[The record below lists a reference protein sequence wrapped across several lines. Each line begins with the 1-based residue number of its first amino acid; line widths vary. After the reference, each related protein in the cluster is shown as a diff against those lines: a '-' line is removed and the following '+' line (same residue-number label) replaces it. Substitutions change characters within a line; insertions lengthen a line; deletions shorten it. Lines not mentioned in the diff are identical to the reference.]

1 MIETGAKE
9 RKNPQFNEVKKMEI
23 GSQTSQSLMI
33 ERIANL
39 PREIFQAQ
47 SDMNSKL
54 LKLNVE
60 AQVQAQASEGR
71 SRLLD
76 LYV

>member
-1 MIETGAKE
+1 
-9 RKNPQFNEVKKMEI
+9 MEI
-23 GSQTSQSLMI
+23 SNQTSQSLLL

-47 SDMNSKL
+47 SDLNSKM

-60 AQVQAQASEGR
+60 SQLQASAAEGK

-76 LYV
+76 LYA

>member
-1 MIETGAKE
+1 
-9 RKNPQFNEVKKMEI
+9 MEI
-23 GSQTSQSLMI
+23 GNQTSQSLML

-47 SDMNSKL
+47 ADLSSKL

-60 AQVQAQASEGR
+60 TQLQTQAAEGKA
-71 SRLLD
+71 RLLD
-76 LYV
+76 LYA

>member
-1 MIETGAKE
+1 
-9 RKNPQFNEVKKMEI
+9 MEI
-23 GSQTSQSLMI
+23 GSQTSQALMI

-39 PREIFQAQ
+39 PREIFQTQ
-47 SDMNSKL
+47 SDLNSKL

-60 AQVQAQASEGR
+60 SQLQAQASEGK

>member
-1 MIETGAKE
+1 
-9 RKNPQFNEVKKMEI
+9 MEI
-23 GSQTSQSLMI
+23 GNQTSQSIML

-47 SDMNSKL
+47 ADLSSKL

-60 AQVQAQASEGR
+60 TQLQTQASEGK

-76 LYV
+76 LYA

>member
-1 MIETGAKE
+1 
-9 RKNPQFNEVKKMEI
+9 MEI
-23 GSQTSQSLMI
+23 SNQTSQSLLL

-47 SDMNSKL
+47 SDLNSKM

-60 AQVQAQASEGR
+60 SQLQASASEGK

-76 LYV
+76 LYA

>member
-1 MIETGAKE
+1 
-9 RKNPQFNEVKKMEI
+9 MEI
-23 GSQTSQSLMI
+23 GNQTSQSLMI

-60 AQVQAQASEGR
+60 AQLQTQASEGK

>member
-1 MIETGAKE
+1 
-9 RKNPQFNEVKKMEI
+9 MEI

-60 AQVQAQASEGR
+60 TQLQAQASEGR